1 MKTHLD
7 TLSDIL
13 VRNKKAFQSLLPQN
27 YAQGK
32 AFLLDLSIHNPI
44 LVNLLA
50 QKANLAQMEAHI
62 WAQIKAADADF
73 GIGGY
78 NEERSVYQ
86 QSAVFDTQEG
96 SRSIHLGIDIWLPA
110 QTPIFAPLSGKV
122 HSFAN
127 NAAQGDYGG
136 TIILEHELENTT
148 FYTLYGHLSLAS
160 LQNLYEGK
168 PFEKGELLC
177 RLGEPAENGGWVAH
191 LHFQIIADM
200 LGKKGDFIG
209 VAPKSERDYY
219 LALCPNPMLV
229 FDFAR

>member
-1 MKTHLD
+1 M
-7 TLSDIL
+7 
-13 VRNKKAFQSLLPQN
+13 
-27 YAQGK
+27 
-32 AFLLDLSIHNPI
+32 
-44 LVNLLA
+44 
-50 QKANLAQMEAHI
+50 QMEDYI
-62 WAQIKAADADF
+62 WAQIRAAGADF
-73 GIGGY
+73 AVGGY

-86 QSAVFDTQEG
+86 QSSVFDTENG

-127 NAAQGDYGG
+127 NAATGDYGG
-136 TIILEHELENTT
+136 TIILEHELENTV
-148 FYTLYGHLSLAS
+148 FYTLYGHLSLDS

-168 PFEKGELLC
+168 VFEKGELLC

-200 LGKKGDFIG
+200 RGKKGDFIG

-219 LALCPNPMLV
+219 LALCPNPLLI
-229 FDFAR
+229 FDF